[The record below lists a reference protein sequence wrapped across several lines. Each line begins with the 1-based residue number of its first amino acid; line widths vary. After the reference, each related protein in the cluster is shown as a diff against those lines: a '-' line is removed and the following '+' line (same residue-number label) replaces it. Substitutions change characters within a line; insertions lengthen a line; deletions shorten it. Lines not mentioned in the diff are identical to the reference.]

1 MKEAA
6 VQATD
11 YEKAAQLKKELDKR
25 EAEKQKIVSLS
36 KNLEEKVKA
45 EDFEAAGKL
54 RKELELLKKNSTLK
68 DSLRKEIEVAV
79 KKEKYEAIKDLK
91 TEIRKLDGDLSN
103 KEVENPSSPQT
114 VTNAPPQNKEP
125 AKKANSYIE
134 KVKAIQERDPGF
146 AFYVGDGFL
155 ANSSLT
161 NFIAG
166 IEFRL
171 SRKNIFLRGLS
182 IGLRGCV
189 ENILE
194 DGDKKVG
201 FDGGGTGSTAHL
213 TDYTWYGY
221 GGWGVAFTLKYYA
234 PIPLK
239 SLQPYAVVLG
249 GGGSFYT
256 YTSRWAYDPV
266 DKRAE
271 PLGSQLYRYFEPII
285 GTGIG
290 CNFLLGR
297 KFGAFAEVGYYKTSL
312 VNLGLVLKL

>member
-6 VQATD
+6 VQAAD

-25 EAEKQKIVSLS
+25 EAEKQKIESLS
-36 KNLEEKVKA
+36 KNLAEKVKA
-45 EDFEAAGKL
+45 EDFEAATKL

-79 KKEKYEAIKDLK
+79 KKENYEAIKDLK
-91 TEIRKLDGDLSN
+91 TEIRKLEGDFSN
-103 KEVENPSSPQT
+103 KERENTSSSQP
-114 VTNAPPQNKEP
+114 VTNAPQNNEP
-125 AKKANSYIE
+125 AKKANSYVE
-134 KVKAIQERDPGF
+134 KVRAIQEQDPSF
-146 AFYVGDGFL
+146 SFYVGDGFL

-166 IEFRL
+166 FEFRF

-182 IGLRGCV
+182 LGLRGCV
-189 ENILE
+189 ENIIQ
-194 DGDKKVG
+194 DGDRKIG

-221 GGWGVAFTLKYYA
+221 GGWGVALTLKYYA

-239 SLQPYAVVLG
+239 SLQPYAIILA

-256 YTSRWAYDPV
+256 YTSRTLYDPI

-271 PLGSQLYRYFEPII
+271 PQGTEYYERFEPII

-312 VNLGLVLKL
+312 VNLGLLLKL